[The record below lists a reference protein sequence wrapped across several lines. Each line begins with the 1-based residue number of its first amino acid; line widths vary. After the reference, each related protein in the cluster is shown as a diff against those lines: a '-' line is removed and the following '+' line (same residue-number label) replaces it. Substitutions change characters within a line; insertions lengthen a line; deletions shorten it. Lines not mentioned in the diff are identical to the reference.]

1 MGLFIFG
8 YVLGWVMPT
17 ERQNTKEIEGAGE
30 SAFK

>member
-1 MGLFIFG
+1 MYYHDGG
-8 YVLGWVMPT
+8 WGWVMPT